1 MGLIRL
7 LLFAVVA
14 AAAYVLFRRVLA
26 APPRPPRVDPM
37 RDDRLGRLVQDPQ
50 CGVYVDSDV
59 AVRRKAPDGELFFC
73 SKTCADAYFEKARH
87 GA

>member
-7 LLFAVVA
+7 LLFVLAGLG
-14 AAAYVLFRRVLA
+14 AYLLFRRVIA
-26 APPRPPRVDPM
+26 NPRRTLREDAM

-50 CGVYVDSDV
+50 CGIYVDSQE
-59 AVRRKAPDGELFFC
+59 AVRRKVPDGDLFFC
-73 SKTCADAYFEKARH
+73 SRACADAYFEKART